1 MMAVST
7 ISDKTERCYRQVCA
21 AAADMSTMSRQTLL
35 LPLLSLALLGGCDYL
50 GLETTQQIAER
61 THAEGK
67 AVGGACRHAG
77 RAIEDCYA
85 FNPSLPKAAIFEG
98 WREMNEYMLKN
109 RIPEIKPEIEPSPP
123 RRAAPRPAE
132 GAPASK

>member
-1 MMAVST
+1 MVAVSA
-7 ISDKTERCYRQVCA
+7 ISAKTERCYCQVCA
-21 AAADMSTMSRQTLL
+21 AAADMSIMSRQILL
-35 LPLLSLALLGGCDYL
+35 LPLLSVALLSGCDYL

-85 FNPSLPKAAIFEG
+85 FNPALPRAAIFEG

-109 RIPEIKPEIEPSPP
+109 QIPEIKPETEPGA
-123 RRAAPRPAE
+123 RRAAPRPAQ
-132 GAPASK
+132 PAQ

>member
-1 MMAVST
+1 
-7 ISDKTERCYRQVCA
+7 
-21 AAADMSTMSRQTLL
+21 MSIMSPRIVL
-35 LPLLSLALLGGCDYL
+35 LPLLSAALLTGCDYL

-85 FNPSLPKAAIFEG
+85 FNPALPRAAIFEG

-109 RIPEIKPEIEPSPP
+109 QIPEIKPEIEPTPP
-123 RRAAPRPAE
+123 RRAAP
-132 GAPASK
+132 APAQ